1 MINQVAERTI
11 ARILGIGSAFVAVFV
26 LAGSVFLLPSVT
38 DPVNVTKLF
47 ALGGVAV
54 SAFAVLLAFG
64 VKELWHSSKGIVV
77 LAGFFL
83 LASINAIFNSSAPL
97 TQNIY
102 GVYGRNTAF
111 LTYLLLIFVILSA
124 VVLRT
129 TKSFKTLIYGLFAAG
144 LINVIYCGW
153 ALLFGDVIP
162 WNNPYG
168 NILGTFGNPNFIGAF
183 LGLFAA
189 SMVAYSF
196 KSGLHI
202 GFKLLSVV
210 VFEISAIEIY
220 RSNAIQGRVVVA
232 AGLAIVGFYLVRSN
246 PYFRVAH
253 TGYIFLF
260 VALNAFGFAVY
271 EVINPN
277 STLPQFRPAVLLAI
291 FGFYLLRAKFQF
303 KVPFAQ
309 VGYTILVTIAGVVA
323 LLGALQVGPLSKF
336 IYKTSVSL
344 RGEYWQAGWNM
355 GSDHPLTGVGF
366 DTYGDWYRRARDT
379 QALVLPGPNT
389 TTNAA
394 HNVPFDVFAF
404 GGWPLFI
411 AYLGILALSVIA
423 IIRVTARTRAY
434 DPVFV
439 TLTTAWV
446 CYQLQSI
453 ISINQIGLAIWGWL
467 FGGALIAYEIAT
479 RPAKASDESEKLA
492 APTGRRVA
500 VKKQSEA
507 IFSSTMIAGVGAV
520 AGLLIAVP
528 PYSAD
533 AKWRT
538 AITSQDA
545 RKVEEALIPTYLN
558 PENSY
563 KYANAAQLFE
573 GSKLFDLAYK
583 YAKIGVEFNPDNFDA
598 WKVLHFVSSS
608 TPEDKALA
616 LENMKRLDPNNPNV
630 LG

>member
-11 ARILGIGSAFVAVFV
+11 ARILGLGSAFVAIV
-26 LAGSVFLLPSVT
+26 LITGSVT

-47 ALGGVAV
+47 ALGGVAFG
-54 SAFAVLLAFG
+54 AFFVLIGFGIKEVWNSSKALLA
-64 VKELWHSSKGIVV
+64 LI
-77 LAGFFL
+77 LLFL
-83 LASINAIFNSSAPL
+83 LASANAVFNSSASF
-97 TQNIY
+97 TQNFY

-111 LTYLLLIFVILSA
+111 LTYLLLIFVLLSA
-124 VVLRT
+124 TALRRVS
-129 TKSFKTLIYGLFAAG
+129 SFSLLIWGLFVAG
-144 LINVIYCGW
+144 LVNVIYCGW
-153 ALLFGDVIP
+153 VILFGDFIP

-189 SMVAYSF
+189 SLVAYTF

-202 GFKLLSVV
+202 GLRLLSIVIFIV
-210 VFEISAIEIY
+210 SVIEIVD
-220 RSNAIQGRVVVA
+220 SNAIQGRVVVA
-232 AGLAIVGFYLVRSN
+232 AGLAIVGFYLVRSKFEN
-246 PYFRVAH
+246 SLYQI
-253 TGYIFLF
+253 GYL
-260 VALNAFGFAVY
+260 
-271 EVINPN
+271 
-277 STLPQFRPAVLLAI
+277 I
-291 FGFYLLRAKFQF
+291 FGSI
-303 KVPFAQ
+303 
-309 VGYTILVTIAGVVA
+309 GGVFA
-323 LLGALQVGPLSKF
+323 LLGALQIGPLTKY

-355 GSDHPLTGVGF
+355 AADHPLTGVGF

-394 HNVPFDVFAF
+394 HNVPFDVLAF

-411 AYLGILALSVIA
+411 SYLGILALSIIA
-423 IIRVTARTRAY
+423 IIKITIRNRKY
-434 DPVFV
+434 DAIFV
-439 TLTTAWV
+439 TMTTAWL
-446 CYQLQSI
+446 CYHLQSI
-453 ISINQIGLAIWGWL
+453 ISINQIGLAVWGWL

-479 RPAKASDESEKLA
+479 RPNASLGASNSPQQA
-492 APTGRRVA
+492 GPRVTT
-500 VKKQSEA
+500 KSRQSEA
-507 IFSSTMIAGVGAV
+507 IFSSTLIAGIGAV
-520 AGLLIAVP
+520 VGLLIACP

-533 AKWRT
+533 AKWRS

-558 PENSY
+558 PENSH
-563 KYANAAQLFE
+563 KYASAAQLFE

-598 WKVLHFVSSS
+598 WKVLHFVSKS

-630 LG
+630 LQ

>member
-11 ARILGIGSAFVAVFV
+11 ARILGIGTAFVAIIVV
-26 LAGSVFLLPSVT
+26 TGTVT

-54 SAFAVLLAFG
+54 GAFAVVLGFG
-64 VKELWHSSKGIVV
+64 AKELWRSSKALVV
-77 LAGFFL
+77 LVGLFL
-83 LASINAIFNSSAPL
+83 LASVNAIINSSGPL

-102 GVYGRNTAF
+102 GAYGRNTAF
-111 LTYLLLIFVILSA
+111 LTYLLLVFVILSA

-129 TKSFKTLIYGLFAAG
+129 EKSFTTLIYGLFVAG
-144 LINVIYCGW
+144 VVNVIYCGW
-153 ALLFGDVIP
+153 VILFGDFVP

-189 SMVAYSF
+189 SLVAYSF

-202 GFKLLSVV
+202 AIRVLSVV
-210 VFEISAIEIY
+210 IFGISVIEIID
-220 RSNAIQGRVVVA
+220 SSAIQGRVVVA
-232 AGLAIVGFYLVRSN
+232 AGLAIVGFYLVRSK
-246 PYFRVAH
+246 F
-253 TGYIFLF
+253 TGALF
-260 VALNAFGFAVY
+260 
-271 EVINPN
+271 
-277 STLPQFRPAVLLAI
+277 
-291 FGFYLLRAKFQF
+291 
-303 KVPFAQ
+303 Q
-309 VGYTILVTIAGVVA
+309 VGYAVVISIGGIFA
-323 LLGALQVGPLSKF
+323 LLGALQIGPLTKY

-355 GSDHPLTGVGF
+355 GSDHPFTGVGF

-379 QALVLPGPNT
+379 QALILPGPET
-389 TTNAA
+389 VTNAA

-411 AYLGILALSVIA
+411 SYVGILALSVIA
-423 IIRVTARTRAY
+423 IIKVTLRTRAY
-434 DPVFV
+434 NPIFV
-439 TLTTAWV
+439 TLTTAWI

-453 ISINQIGLAIWGWL
+453 ISINQIGLAVWGWL
-467 FGGALIAYEIAT
+467 FGGALIAYEITT
-479 RPAKASDESEKLA
+479 RPVEDPDESTNST
-492 APTGRRVA
+492 APKGRRV
-500 VKKQSEA
+500 VKKKQSET
-507 IFSSTMIAGVGAV
+507 IFSSTLIAGIGAV
-520 AGLLIAVP
+520 IGLLLASP

-533 AKWRT
+533 AKWRSAT
-538 AITSQDA
+538 VSQDA
-545 RKVEEALIPTYLN
+545 GLVEEALKPGYLN

-563 KYANAAQLFE
+563 KYANAAQIFE
-573 GSKLFDLAYK
+573 GSKLYDIAYK
-583 YAKIGVEFNPDNFDA
+583 YAKIGVEFNPDSFDA
-598 WKVLHFVSSS
+598 WRVLYSVSKS

>member
-11 ARILGIGSAFVAVFV
+11 ARILGIGSAFVAIVV
-26 LAGSVFLLPSVT
+26 VTGAVT

-54 SAFAVLLAFG
+54 ATFAVMLGFG
-64 VKELWHSSKGIVV
+64 LKQLWSSSKALVV
-77 LAGFFL
+77 LVGLFL
-83 LASINAIFNSSAPL
+83 LASLNAIANSSAPL

-111 LTYLLLIFVILSA
+111 LTYLFLIFLILSA
-124 VVLRT
+124 VLLRAR
-129 TKSFKTLIYGLFAAG
+129 KSYTLLIYGLFAAG
-144 LINVIYCGW
+144 VVNVIYCGW
-153 ALLFGDVIP
+153 VILFGDFLP

-189 SMVAYSF
+189 SLVAYSF

-202 GFKLLSVV
+202 GLRLLSVV
-210 VFEISAIEIY
+210 IFVISVIEIID
-220 RSNAIQGRVVVA
+220 SSAIQGRVVVA
-232 AGLAIVGFYLVRSN
+232 AGLAIVGFYLVRAKLKS
-246 PYFRVAH
+246 A
-253 TGYIFLF
+253 LF
-260 VALNAFGFAVY
+260 
-271 EVINPN
+271 
-277 STLPQFRPAVLLAI
+277 
-291 FGFYLLRAKFQF
+291 
-303 KVPFAQ
+303 Q
-309 VGYTILVTIAGVVA
+309 VGYVVVITIGGVFA
-323 LLGALQVGPLSKF
+323 LLGALQSGPLAKY

-355 GSDHPLTGVGF
+355 GTDQPLTGVGF
-366 DTYGDWYRRARDT
+366 DTYGDWYRRARDL
-379 QALVLPGPNT
+379 QALILPGPNV

-394 HNVPFDVFAF
+394 HNVPFDVLAF
-404 GGWPLFI
+404 GGWPLFLS
-411 AYLGILALSVIA
+411 YVGILLLSVIA
-423 IIRVTARTRAY
+423 IIKVTARTRAY
-434 DPVFV
+434 DPIFV

-467 FGGALIAYEIAT
+467 FGGALIAYEVAT
-479 RPAKASDESEKLA
+479 RPKESDNGGSVDKTNG
-492 APTGRRVA
+492 PRV
-500 VKKQSEA
+500 VKKKQSEA
-507 IFSSTMIAGVGAV
+507 VVSSTLVAGIGAV
-520 AGLLIAVP
+520 IGLLLASP

-533 AKWRT
+533 AKWRS
-538 AITSQDA
+538 AISSQDA
-545 RKVEEALIPTYLN
+545 RLVEEALTPGYLN

-563 KYANAAQLFE
+563 KYANASQLFE
-573 GSKLFDLAYK
+573 GSKLYDLAYK

-598 WKVLHFVSSS
+598 WKVLHFVSKS
-608 TPEDKALA
+608 TPEDKAIA